1 MGEEET
7 LDQSEIDELLGSI
20 SEEEEE
26 GGGEGPPTPSPEPT
40 QESAGESKEESGS
53 ITGDPQEEFADRS
66 IKTYD
71 FKRPD
76 KFSKDQIRT
85 LQMIHE
91 TFARSTTTELSAQL
105 RSLASLSVASVDQLS
120 YEEFMKVV
128 PTPTALGV
136 IDMDPLE
143 GKGLLEMDPAL
154 VFQIVDRLFGG
165 TDETTPANIER
176 ELTDIEH
183 SVIERVFM
191 SLLNNLREAW
201 ENILDLRPRLEQIE
215 SNPQF
220 VQIVPPND
228 MVVLITFDTKIGDV
242 EGMANLCIPYVI
254 LGPVIDQ
261 LSATYWYSSGEQG
274 LTEEE
279 MDRLRQQLDF
289 VEVPVSVR
297 VGKTEVS
304 SQDLVEL
311 EEGDILKLDTDM
323 DQPFKLSINDNP
335 KYDCKPGLRGK
346 TQAVQVLEP
355 IEEEAIIADL
365 MEDVEEIMSSGP
377 EESEELP
384 NG

>member
-7 LDQSEIDELLGSI
+7 LDQDEIDDLLGSI
-20 SEEEEE
+20 SEEEESGGESTEETTATAQAESVGASGSE
-26 GGGEGPPTPSPEPT
+26 GGP
-40 QESAGESKEESGS
+40 K
-53 ITGDPQEEFADRS
+53 TGDPEDEFADRS

-91 TFARSTTTELSAQL
+91 SFARSTTTELSAQL

-128 PTPTALGV
+128 PSPTSLGV

-143 GKGLLEMDPAL
+143 GKALLEMDPAL
-154 VFQIVDRLFGG
+154 AFQIVDRLFGG
-165 TDETTPANIER
+165 TGETTPADIER

-191 SLLNNLREAW
+191 SLLNNLRDAW
-201 ENILDLRPRLEQIE
+201 ENIIDLRPRLEQIE

-254 LGPVIDQ
+254 LGPVVDQ

-274 LTEEE
+274 LTDEE

-289 VEVPVSVR
+289 VEVPLSVQ
-297 VGKTEVS
+297 VGTTEVS
-304 SQDLVEL
+304 SQDLVNL

-323 DQPFKLSINDNP
+323 DEPFKLSINGNP

-346 TQAVQVLEP
+346 TLAIQVLEP
-355 IEEEAIIADL
+355 IEEEAFIADL
-365 MEDVEEIMSSGP
+365 MEDVEELMSGGSD
-377 EESEELP
+377 ESEELA

>member
-7 LDQSEIDELLGSI
+7 LDQEEIDELLGSLG
-20 SEEEEE
+20 EEEEE
-26 GGGEGPPTPSPEPT
+26 SSGEEPEPEP
-40 QESAGESKEESGS
+40 ESTPEPSTPETPDQFEGRK
-53 ITGDPQEEFADRS
+53 

-91 TFARSTTTELSAQL
+91 SFARSTTTELSAQL

-128 PTPTALGV
+128 PSPTSLAV

-143 GKGLLEMDPAL
+143 GKALFELDPAL
-154 VFQIVDRLFGG
+154 AFQIVDRLFGG
-165 TDETTPANIER
+165 TGETDPADIER

-191 SLLNNLREAW
+191 SLLNNLRDAW
-201 ENILDLRPRLEQIE
+201 ENIIDLRPRLEQIE

-228 MVVLITFDTKIGDV
+228 MVVLITFDTKIGNV

-254 LGPVIDQ
+254 LGPVVDQ

-274 LTEEE
+274 LTDEE
-279 MDRLRQQLDF
+279 MNRLRKQLDF
-289 VEVPVSVR
+289 VEVPVSVQ
-297 VGKTEVS
+297 VGKTKVS
-304 SQDLVEL
+304 ASNLMDL

-323 DQPFKLSINDNP
+323 DEPFKLSINGNP
-335 KYDCKPGLRGK
+335 KYDCRPGLRGRSI
-346 TQAVQVLEP
+346 AVQVLDP
-355 IEEEAIIADL
+355 IEEEAFIAEL
-365 MEDVEEIMSSGP
+365 MEDMGEEVEADALQ
-377 EESEELP
+377 ESEEIG

>member
-7 LDQSEIDELLGSI
+7 LDQGEIDELLGSI
-20 SEEEEE
+20 SEEEEDE
-26 GGGEGPPTPSPEPT
+26 IEEPATPAEEPSP
-40 QESAGESKEESGS
+40 AGESEAPGGS
-53 ITGDPQEEFADRS
+53 TKVARSEDEFEDRK

-91 TFARSTTTELSAQL
+91 SFARSTTTELSAQL

-128 PTPTALGV
+128 PSPTALGV

-143 GKGLLEMDPAL
+143 GKALLEMDPAL
-154 VFQIVDRLFGG
+154 AYQIVDRLFGG
-165 TDETTPANIER
+165 TGETTPADIER

-191 SLLNNLREAW
+191 SLLNNLRDAW
-201 ENILDLRPRLEQIE
+201 ENIVDLRPRLEQIE

-254 LGPVIDQ
+254 LGPVVDQ

-274 LTEEE
+274 LTEKEK
-279 MDRLRQQLDF
+279 DDLRHQLDY
-289 VEVPVSVR
+289 VEVPVSVQ
-297 VGKTEVS
+297 VGTTEIS
-304 SQDLVEL
+304 SQKLVNL

-323 DQPFKLSINDNP
+323 DEPFKLSLNDNP
-335 KYDCKPGLRGK
+335 KYDCRPGLRGK
-346 TQAVQVLEP
+346 TLAVQVLEP
-355 IEEEAIIADL
+355 IEEEAFIAEL
-365 MEDVEEIMSSGP
+365 MDDVEEIMSVN
-377 EESEELP
+377 EEEGEEIA

>member
-1 MGEEET
+1 VGEEET
-7 LDQSEIDELLGSI
+7 LDQDEIDELLGSI
-20 SEEEEE
+20 SEEEEGASE
-26 GGGEGPPTPSPEPT
+26 SESEAQTQTQPETSGGGGT
-40 QESAGESKEESGS
+40 K
-53 ITGDPQEEFADRS
+53 TGDPEDKFADRR

-91 TFARSTTTELSAQL
+91 SFARSTTTELSAQL

-128 PTPTALGV
+128 PSPTALGV

-143 GKGLLEMDPAL
+143 GKALLEMDPAL
-154 VFQIVDRLFGG
+154 AFQIVDRLFGG
-165 TDETTPANIER
+165 TGETTPADIER

-191 SLLNNLREAW
+191 SILNNLRDAW

-254 LGPVIDQ
+254 LGPVVDQ

-274 LTEEE
+274 LTDEE

-289 VEVPVSVR
+289 VEVPVSVQ
-297 VGKTEVS
+297 VGRTEIS
-304 SQDLVEL
+304 SQDIINL

-323 DQPFKLSINDNP
+323 DEPFKLSINGNP

-346 TQAVQVLEP
+346 TLAVQVLEP
-355 IEEEAIIADL
+355 IEEEAFIADL
-365 MEDVEEIMSSGP
+365 MDDLEEQLMSGGLQEGEDVN
-377 EESEELP
+377 